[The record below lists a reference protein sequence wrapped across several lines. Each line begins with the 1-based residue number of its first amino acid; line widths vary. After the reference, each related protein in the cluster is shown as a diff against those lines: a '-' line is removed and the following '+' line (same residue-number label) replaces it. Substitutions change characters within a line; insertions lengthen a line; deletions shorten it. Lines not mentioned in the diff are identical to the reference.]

1 MRTQPARDSVENH
14 FDLTR
19 RSLLKL
25 GVAGGVALGTTSLM
39 AGLAGCGKR
48 EQAIAQ
54 GFAFLRDADVV
65 LFRALTP
72 IVLGDALP
80 AEAAL
85 REPRIAETLKRLD
98 GACFLLE
105 PNAQGEVLKLFD
117 LLHMRVTRWLTTG
130 VSAPWAEA
138 EAADIEHFLER
149 WRDSS
154 IGPFNAGYRLLTKLV
169 AASYYA
175 IPETW
180 PLSGYPG
187 PLAAVYMLVNA

>member
-1 MRTQPARDSVENH
+1 MLTHPSQDGTTV
-14 FDLTR
+14 DLDLSR
-19 RSLLKL
+19 RSFLKL
-25 GVAGGVALGTTSLM
+25 GLAGSVALGTTSLV

-54 GFAFLRDADVV
+54 GFAFLRDADVA

-72 IVLGDALP
+72 VILGDALP
-80 AEAAL
+80 EGER
-85 REPRIAETLKRLD
+85 REPLVAETLTRLD

-105 PNAQGEVLKLFD
+105 PNGQAGLVKLFD
-117 LLHMRVTRWLTTG
+117 LLHLRVTRWLTTG

-138 EAADIEHFLER
+138 EAAEIEQFLER
-149 WRDSS
+149 WRGSS
-154 IGPFNAGYRLLTKLV
+154 IEAFNGGYRFLTKLV
-169 AASYYA
+169 TASYYA

-187 PLAAVYMLVNA
+187 PLEAVYKLVNA

>member
-1 MRTQPARDSVENH
+1 MQIKPTRDSTDDQ

-25 GVAGGVALGTTSLM
+25 GVAGGVVLGTTSLV

-65 LFRALTP
+65 MFRALTP
-72 IVLGDALP
+72 VVLGDALP
-80 AEAAL
+80 AEPAL
-85 REPRIAETLKRLD
+85 RESRIVETLKRLD

-105 PNAQGEVLKLFD
+105 PHAQGEILKLFD
-117 LLHMRVTRWLTTG
+117 LLHLRVTRWLTTG

-138 EAADIEHFLER
+138 ETADIVSFLER

-154 IGPFNAGYRLLTKLV
+154 VGTFNAGYRLLTKLV

-187 PLAAVYMLVNA
+187 PLAAVHMLVNA